1 MHFDHSKVWNSSR
14 YGRLGW
20 LGGEVGMVGGE
31 GATIPPLGMVTI
43 PPPWDGWAVWPST
56 IPTLNAHPVLDL
68 LFRFV
73 PVLNNKWTRH
83 HVLRFCFD
91 FHFTHDSC

>member
-20 LGGEVGMVGGE
+20 LGGEVGMVGGG

-56 IPTLNAHPVLDL
+56 IPTLNAHPENVPFSL
-68 LFRFV
+68 LHFRYEV
-73 PVLNNKWTRH
+73 SSLLARCRITQNLEIHALV
-83 HVLRFCFD
+83 
-91 FHFTHDSC
+91 